1 MSNSMHVSHERSW
14 SREKN
19 GRKAKKNK
27 RGEQYFI
34 ISDLEN
40 KQQCARAINPVLKNI
55 MQE

>member
-1 MSNSMHVSHERSW
+1 MLVM
-14 SREKN
+14 REV
-19 GRKAKKNK
+19 GAEKKTEEKQK
-27 RGEQYFI
+27 RIKGGEQYFI